1 MIRVICPK
9 CAKKLGID
17 DRFAGK
23 AAVCPRC
30 KTRVQV
36 PVSEIPL
43 KEEPEEE
50 KKPAEP
56 TVTEDSEPPRPA
68 PAERPRKR
76 KEKHLAQTE
85 DPENLAGEKPVS
97 EAGDEGSEKAEVNG
111 DETSEKA
118 VKDDDIPEDWVP
130 QVVHEKGP
138 LDAFM
143 ELDTLWQV
151 LLGLVAFCVVLSMV
165 AVSMTKPH
173 TPRREMFAYV
183 VAFVGLPILTVG
195 WLWYWGRIFNESI
208 LQGIFCLFPPYAVYY
223 FMTHTEEVQRPF
235 YVAATGT
242 LITMMFCMLFYL

>member
-9 CAKKLGID
+9 CEKKLGID

-23 AAVCPRC
+23 MAVCPRC

-56 TVTEDSEPPRPA
+56 TVEEDSEPARPA
-68 PAERPRKR
+68 PAEPRRKR
-76 KEKHLAQTE
+76 KADHATSEE
-85 DPENLAGEKPVS
+85 EPEIPAGEEPV
-97 EAGDEGSEKAEVNG
+97 ERPVGEGGDELVEKAAEDV
-111 DETSEKA
+111 D
-118 VKDDDIPEDWVP
+118 VPEDWIP
-130 QVVHEKGP
+130 QAVHEKGP

-183 VAFVGLPILTVG
+183 VAVVGLPILVIG

-208 LQGIFCLFPPYAVYY
+208 LQGIFCLFPPYSVYY
-223 FMTHTEEVQRPF
+223 FLTHTEEVQRPF

-242 LITMMFCMLFYL
+242 LITMMFCLLFYL